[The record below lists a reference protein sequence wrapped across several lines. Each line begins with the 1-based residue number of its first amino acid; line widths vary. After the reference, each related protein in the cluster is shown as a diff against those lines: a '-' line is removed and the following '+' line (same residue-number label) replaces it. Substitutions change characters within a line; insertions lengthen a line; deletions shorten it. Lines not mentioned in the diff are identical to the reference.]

1 MDTNDTIKLD
11 RIEAKLDAALE
22 TLNRH
27 DRVLYGNGKP
37 GLILDVD
44 RIRESTKRNRN
55 LIMLYFTGI
64 GATAM
69 DILARTLGHVV
80 K

>member
-1 MDTNDTIKLD
+1 MDASDIAKLD

-22 TLNRH
+22 MLARH

-37 GLILDVD
+37 GLIIDVD
-44 RIRESTKRNRN
+44 RLRESTKRNRK

-64 GATAM
+64 GVPIM
-69 DILARTLGHVV
+69 DILYRTLGHVV

>member
-1 MDTNDTIKLD
+1 MDTSDAIKLD

-22 TLNRH
+22 TLRRH
-27 DRVLYGNGKP
+27 DLVIYGNGKP
-37 GLILDVD
+37 GLVIEVD
-44 RIRESTKRNRN
+44 RLRESTKRNRN

>member
-1 MDTNDTIKLD
+1 MDATSLD

-22 TLNRH
+22 ILNRH
-27 DRVLYGNGKP
+27 ERVLYGNGKP
-37 GLILDVD
+37 GLVIEVD
-44 RIRESTKRNRN
+44 RLREATKRNRN

-69 DILARTLGHVV
+69 DIFARTLGHVV
-80 K
+80 R